1 MNKGI
6 KTKYIFVV
14 AGILL
19 LFYVG
24 YQIHQITYNPIK
36 SIVAEM
42 DTVYDSVEA
51 EAVFI
56 RDESVITSN
65 KTGTMVYNVKDGSR
79 VEKGGTIANVFS
91 SESEANAFAQLS
103 AIEKKIAYYENII
116 LLTNASNTS
125 LDVIDS
131 NIQSSLNSYIRSI
144 NSGKLDG
151 ADAAALSVID
161 HINNRKITIG
171 ENIDVNSILNE
182 LYAQRKNL
190 ETTISKSDA
199 VIAEEAGYFVST
211 LTGTEG
217 NADYQKATELSVS
230 NIQSILGQK
239 QKQSAAAAV
248 GKVIKSFDWYIAL
261 VVKDSEVITL
271 ETGNTVSVAFPQSD
285 AGELSATVA
294 AINQDSEN
302 AHKVA
307 FILKLDNMDEN
318 IAKIRSGKVEVRF
331 NKYTGIKIP
340 NDALRAV
347 TLENKETG
355 EERTQKCVYVL
366 SGNIVKRKYVEVV
379 YNGQDFVLAK
389 SNTTQTG
396 YVRLYDKVI
405 VKGEDLD
412 DGKVVR
418 YTGRN

>member
-103 AIEKKIAYYENII
+103 AIEKKITYYENII

-261 VVKDSEVITL
+261 VVEDSDVITL